1 MTTASTTPMDRGHAT
16 LAGVLELPPG
26 LVLLLVFN
34 LSRWIILVFPT
45 WMLMVSLIMLA
56 GNARRR
62 PAELAA

>member
-1 MTTASTTPMDRGHAT
+1 MPRCPVFLRYLLD
-16 LAGVLELPPG
+16 

-45 WMLMVSLIMLA
+45 WMLMVILIMLA
-56 GNARRR
+56 GNARCR